1 MKKLKVALAGAGM
14 VSRHHLIAWSKC
26 ADAEM
31 VAIADPVLER
41 AKVRADEFGVP
52 QVFDSMEAMLAAGGI
67 EALDVATPLDTHA
80 AAVAVAVERGIA
92 VLCQKPL
99 AATVQ
104 EAQAIADHAAPRARL
119 MVHENWRFRPQ
130 YRLARKWLDEGRIGA
145 IRRFEIAALS
155 SGLVPR
161 GDDPPPSL
169 QRQPFLATMDR
180 LIILELLI
188 HHLDTARF
196 LLGEMEVQS
205 SLTLHSSDVA
215 GEDAA
220 IIGLCAAS
228 GAVGT
233 VTGDFRVPG
242 LGSAVEDRLDIIG
255 TTGRM
260 SFDGETL
267 ALFGTE
273 ERLESH
279 HFDPADAYQAA
290 YDNAIG
296 HFVERLRSKMPFETA
311 PGDNLR
317 SLALV
322 EAAYQVARPP
332 ARAGLS
338 PSE

>member
-1 MKKLKVALAGAGM
+1 MKRLKVALAGAGM
-14 VSRHHLIAWSKC
+14 VSRHHLIAWSRC
-26 ADAEM
+26 AEAEI

-41 AKVRADEFGVP
+41 AQARAEEFAIP
-52 QVFDSMEAMLAAGGI
+52 QAFDSIESMLAAGGI

-80 AAVAVAVERGIA
+80 AAVAVAVERAIP

-130 YRLARKWLDEGRIGA
+130 YRLARQWLDGDRIGA

-161 GDDPPPSL
+161 GDGPPPSL
-169 QRQPFLATMDR
+169 QRQPFLAGMDR

-188 HHLDTARF
+188 HHLDTARY

-205 SLTLHSSDVA
+205 SLTVQSGDVA

-220 IIGLCAAS
+220 IIGLRAAS

-233 VTGDFRVPG
+233 LTGDFRVPG
-242 LGSAVEDRLDIIG
+242 LGSAVEDRVEIIG
-255 TTGRM
+255 TTGRI
-260 SFDGETL
+260 SFDGDTL
-267 ALFGTE
+267 AQFGIE
-273 ERLESH
+273 KRLESH
-279 HFDPADAYQAA
+279 DFDPAHAYQAG

-296 HFVERLRSKMPFETA
+296 HFVDRLRSDLPFETA
-311 PGDNLR
+311 PHDNLR

-322 EAAYQVARPP
+322 EAAYRKAPR
-332 ARAGLS
+332 RELS
-338 PSE
+338 R

>member
-26 ADAEM
+26 ADAEI

-41 AKVRADEFGVP
+41 AQARADEFGIP
-52 QVFDSMEAMLAAGGI
+52 QVFDGIEAMLGAGGV

-80 AAVAVAVERGIA
+80 AAVAMAVQRGIA

-99 AATVQ
+99 AATVL
-104 EAQAIADHAAPRARL
+104 EAQAIAEHAAPRARL

-130 YRLARKWLDEGRIGA
+130 YRMARKWLDEERIGFV
-145 IRRFEIAALS
+145 RRFEIAALS

-161 GDDPPPSL
+161 GARPPPSL

-205 SLTLHSSDVA
+205 SLTLHSGDVA

-220 IIGLCAAS
+220 IISLSAAS

-242 LGSAVEDRLDIIG
+242 LGSAVEDRIDIIG
-255 TTGRM
+255 ATGRI
-260 SFDGETL
+260 SFDGATL
-267 ALFGTE
+267 ALFGIE
-273 ERLESH
+273 ERLEAH
-279 HFDPADAYQAA
+279 RFEPAEAYQAA

-296 HFVERLRSKMPFETA
+296 HFVERLRSTKPFETA
-311 PGDNLR
+311 PDDNLR

-322 EAAYQVARPP
+322 EAAYQAARRNLD
-332 ARAGLS
+332 A
-338 PSE
+338 E